1 MKKSQLLNEI
11 QWLILE
17 SDCIDVPNS
26 ALINEVKLA
35 KLILDLV
42 ESSGMLPPTIIIQ
55 HDDEHFVGFEGIETI
70 EYHDSIVNEW
80 EPEDEV

>member
-1 MKKSQLLNEI
+1 MKKSELLNEI

-26 ALINEVKLA
+26 NLINEVKLA

-42 ESSGMLPPTIIIQ
+42 ESSGMLPPTIEI
-55 HDDEHFVGFEGIETI
+55 EVEGNKGYRT
-70 EYHDSIVNEW
+70 YKRNQW
-80 EPEDEV
+80 EPEDED